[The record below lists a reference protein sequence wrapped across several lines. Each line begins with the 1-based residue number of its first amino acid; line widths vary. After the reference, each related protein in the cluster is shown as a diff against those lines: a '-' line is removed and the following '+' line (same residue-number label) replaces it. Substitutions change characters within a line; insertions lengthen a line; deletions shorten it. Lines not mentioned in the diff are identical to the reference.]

1 MSSLVIRELAPAT
14 ALDRGAMAAVR
25 GGSGGAVYGLGP
37 GSGPIANI
45 VVAPHIEQNIDQVQV
60 VSVNALNNI
69 GYIGAG
75 FGPLNLKIDPSQY
88 ANTGVAF

>member
-14 ALDRGAMAAVR
+14 SLDRGAMAAVR
-25 GGSGGAVYGLGP
+25 GGTGLPGGLFSG
-37 GSGPIANI
+37 GPIANI
-45 VVAPHIEQNIDQVQV
+45 VVAPKIQQNIDQVQV